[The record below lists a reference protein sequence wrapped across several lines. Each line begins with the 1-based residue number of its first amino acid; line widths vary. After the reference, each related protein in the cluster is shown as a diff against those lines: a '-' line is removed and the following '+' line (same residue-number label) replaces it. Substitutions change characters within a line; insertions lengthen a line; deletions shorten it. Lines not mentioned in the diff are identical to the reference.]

1 MQNSFQVVTLRVTK
15 EAIRGLFQHI
25 LFKKFTPGKFT
36 DYFESLVSMR
46 DNETSIRDLEV
57 ALFSILGEK
66 IDTIVT
72 NAELN
77 DKLIKTKTDLG
88 TCNMLFRKARED

>member
-1 MQNSFQVVTLRVTK
+1 
-15 EAIRGLFQHI
+15 
-25 LFKKFTPGKFT
+25 
-36 DYFESLVSMR
+36 MR